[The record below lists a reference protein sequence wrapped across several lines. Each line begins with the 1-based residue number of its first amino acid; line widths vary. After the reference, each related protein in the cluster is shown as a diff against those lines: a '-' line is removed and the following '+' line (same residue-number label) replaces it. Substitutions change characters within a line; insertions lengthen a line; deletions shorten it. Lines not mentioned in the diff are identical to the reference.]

1 MPFPMTTSEGQA
13 NPDTV
18 TGAMI
23 IFGTPTRVLFD
34 FGSNRSFVS
43 IAFTLHADGELA
55 PLNKSWWLLHLLE
68 NKFSVLR
75 YSRGVKY

>member
-34 FGSNRSFVS
+34 FGSNWSFVS
-43 IAFTLHADGELA
+43 IAFTFHANRELA
-55 PLNKSWWLLHLLE
+55 LLKNKLVVTTLLGE
-68 NKFSVLR
+68 
-75 YSRGVKY
+75 